1 MIGEAHAEGPGA
13 VVNGEG
19 ALGSAHE
26 AVVVVAL
33 EMELPSGA
41 DTEVEANA
49 ASQTG
54 IETVVIALD
63 EAVSVALERTGVV
76 GHIDIAVT
84 PLSEP
89 VSHIATKHE
98 VDAHILTAHRKVTH
112 EGKLKV
118 EVAIIC
124 AVDIGD
130 VDILDVEV
138 GDVVLRNEGETG
150 TDAEPLVELIA
161 GADFGADATVGIPG
175 AEGKGFL
182 NVHLVAGAAKH
193 KAQVPATG
201 FIIQNVALGD
211 EVGTHIFTTALLV
224 VVALARAATH
234 NLLIA
239 EVHTGGRLHTL
250 DQVGVKEH
258 LIFGCINQSGCHTAR
273 TGLDEN
279 AVLRKSVLRQ
289 KVGVGKGNQSR
300 HILSGS
306 LILSH
311 SSAHNGEKH
320 CDSEYFLHNIEM
332 IFIIFKMQRYE
343 HFLNYKDFLFVRA
356 SHAAFLTINTPSS
369 IRHASNVNSRNLA
382 KWKIVSTTMQVFYCV
397 VGQLTIASI
406 RQRERS
412 RPTTRTRHCLNDR
425 HSQSHHR
432 LLRHKFT
439 KIDNIFRL
447 IALSKTSKYGSPQA
461 V

>member
-13 VVNGEG
+13 VVSGEG
-19 ALGSAHE
+19 VLGSAHE

-54 IETVVIALD
+54 VETVVIALD
-63 EAVSVALERTGVV
+63 EAVSVALEGTGVV

-89 VSHIATKHE
+89 VSHIAAKHE
-98 VDAHILTAHRKVTH
+98 VDAHILAAHRKVTH
-112 EGKLKV
+112 EGKLEVK
-118 EVAIIC
+118 VAIIS

-138 GDVVLRNEGETG
+138 GDIVLRNEREARA
-150 TDAEPLVELIA
+150 DAEPLVELIA
-161 GADFGADATVGIPG
+161 CADFGADATVGIPG
-175 AEGKGFL
+175 ARGAGILDF
-182 NVHLVAGAAKH
+182 HLVAGATEH
-193 KAQVPATG
+193 KAQVPAAG
-201 FIIQNVALGD
+201 FVIQNVVLGD

-224 VVALARAATH
+224 VVALAGAATH

-239 EVHTGGRLHTL
+239 EIHTGGGLDTL

-289 KVGVGKGNQSR
+289 KVGVGKGNQSG

-311 SSAHNGEKH
+311 SSAHDGEKH
-320 CDSEYFLHNIEM
+320 CDSEYFLHNIV
-332 IFIIFKMQRYE
+332 IIIIIFKMQRYE

-356 SHAAFLTINTPSS
+356 FHAAILTQISQYGLWQISIYYEQIGLISCYHDIASPCVILQCPSS
-369 IRHASNVNSRNLA
+369 
-382 KWKIVSTTMQVFYCV
+382 
-397 VGQLTIASI
+397 
-406 RQRERS
+406 
-412 RPTTRTRHCLNDR
+412 
-425 HSQSHHR
+425 SHH
-432 LLRHKFT
+432 HKEVRDAHPPV
-439 KIDNIFRL
+439 KRV
-447 IALSKTSKYGSPQA
+447 LSTC
-461 V
+461 